1 MAAPRRTIVE
11 VLEAARTRIH
21 PLSPA
26 EAAREVAGG
35 ARLVDIRSE
44 PQRARD
50 GVVPGAHFHPRNVLE
65 WRLDPAS
72 DHADPAL
79 ADPAARIVLMCD
91 EGYQSSLAAAA
102 LHDLGFTRATDV
114 AVGFQAWVAA
124 GLPVAPHSPE

>member
-21 PLSPA
+21 PLSAA
-26 EAAREVAGG
+26 EAAREVADG

-44 PQRARD
+44 LQRARD

-72 DHADPAL
+72 THADPAL
-79 ADPAARIVLMCD
+79 ADPGASVILMCD
-91 EGYQSSLAAAA
+91 EGYQSSLAAAG
-102 LHDLGFTRATDV
+102 LQDLGFARAPDV
-114 AVGFQAWVAA
+114 AGGFQAWRAA
-124 GLPVAPHSPE
+124 GLPVETP

>member
-11 VLEAARTRIH
+11 VLAAARARIH

-44 PQRARD
+44 LQRARD

-72 DHADPAL
+72 PNGDPATR
-79 ADPAARIVLMCD
+79 APAARGSLMCD
-91 EGYQSSLAAAA
+91 GGYQSALAAAG

-114 AVGFQAWVAA
+114 AGGFRAWRTA
-124 GLPVAPHSPE
+124 GLPVE